1 MSIRTVFMVGVILA
15 AGWSVVSSLRIYD
28 ALRRLNM
35 NVSFLWLR
43 VMIPKYARQYKEITI
58 KETGK
63 PGPLYY
69 HWIISINLALVMAVA
84 LILTLLVG

>member
-1 MSIRTVFMVGVILA
+1 MSLKTVFLVGVILA
-15 AGWSVVSSLRIYD
+15 AGWSVVTSLRIYD
-28 ALRRLNM
+28 VLRKM
-35 NVSFLWLR
+35 NRDVSFLWLR
-43 VMIPKYARQYKEITI
+43 VMIPKYAHQYKEITI

-84 LILTLLVG
+84 LILALLLG